1 MEQIRKESLRIEKT
15 KKEQAVK
22 KRIEES
28 LQTLKSRTALRGWR
42 ERYRELKREGE
53 KRRLAE
59 DHDEHEVSPPYD
71 HDPEWTIGNSQLQD
85 NIFSPANSL
94 KPDLARTAVRVLE
107 SELDLEVEKV
117 IKTSGRPG
125 TVAEEMR
132 RRRSGRIGRLSS
144 RLQTVRNKVR
154 SVSAE

>member
-1 MEQIRKESLRIEKT
+1 M
-15 KKEQAVK
+15 K

-53 KRRLAE
+53 KRRLGE
-59 DHDEHEVSPPYD
+59 DNEEHEVSLPYD
-71 HDPEWTIGNSQLQD
+71 HDPDWTICNSQLQD
-85 NIFSPANSL
+85 NIFSPANSV
-94 KPDLARTAVRVLE
+94 KPDLLRTAMRVLE
-107 SELDLEVEKV
+107 GELDLEVSKV

-125 TVAEEMR
+125 TVEEEIR
-132 RRRSGRIGRLSS
+132 RRRSGRIGRLNS